1 MNETLSQKQQRFAF
15 QFAKLVTYIYSQGY
29 ACTYNEARRSDEQAE
44 INALSHEERQ
54 TVAKLLSGDFPGLAH
69 AVAVSTS
76 AGIRASVHR
85 LGLAVDI
92 NLFKDGVFQTAKEAY
107 APFGDW
113 WKKQQPDACWGGDWG
128 DSDHFSFTHAGV
140 K

>member
-1 MNETLSQKQQRFAF
+1 METLSQKQQRFALF
-15 QFAKLVTYIYSQGY
+15 FSRLVAYIYQSGY
-29 ACTYNEARRSDEQAE
+29 ACTYAEARRSDEQAE

-54 TVAKLLSGDFPGLAH
+54 KASSLLSGDFPGLSH
-69 AVAVSTS
+69 AIAVSTS
-76 AGIRASVHR
+76 VGIRASVHR
-85 LGLAVDI
+85 LGLAVDV
-92 NLFKDGVFQTAKEAY
+92 NLFKDGVFQTTKEAY
-107 APFGDW
+107 AIFGDW